1 MTCIEKAITVSIGV
15 LKNPPQRRFLQMA
28 NPTLLAGSE
37 SRDFDGPGLEEVATL
52 DVLEAHG
59 LMVDV

>member
-1 MTCIEKAITVSIGV
+1 
-15 LKNPPQRRFLQMA
+15 MA